1 MIRNISSVL
10 VRDNIF
16 LNRKAKKKSRIN
28 IYILLNE
35 INLITKN

>member
-10 VRDNIF
+10 VRDNMF
-16 LNRKAKKKSRIN
+16 LNRKTKKKSRIN

-35 INLITKN
+35 INLVTKT